1 MDKGHGR
8 IERRTYYLTSDLSGL
23 VNAKEWFG
31 LASMGM
37 VCSHIITGETETTE
51 VRYAMT
57 SLKSVD
63 AFANALRKHRGIE
76 NGLHDCLDVSFRE
89 DSSRIRKDRAPDNMA
104 VVRHF
109 VLSALKQIQKTKR
122 ASMKR
127 KRKICVYDLDLLSDV
142 VD

>member
-1 MDKGHGR
+1 
-8 IERRTYYLTSDLSGL
+8 
-23 VNAKEWFG
+23 
-31 LASMGM
+31 MGM

-63 AFANALRKHRGIE
+63 AFANALRKHWGIE
-76 NGLHDCLDVSFRE
+76 NGLHDCLDVSFCE

-127 KRKICVYDLDLLSDV
+127 ERKICVYDLDWLSDV